1 MGWTRGQIIGR
12 GSSATVSVAKVH
24 GSGEIFAV
32 KSTNLSQSEFLKR
45 EQRILSRISCPQIVA
60 YKGCNVSSE
69 SGKLLYNLFMEYAPR
84 GTLIDAIHNQ
94 GGGLDEATIQAY
106 AREIVLGLEYLH
118 SNGIVHCD
126 IKCQNILVTND
137 GVKLADLGCA
147 RGLDDVSS
155 ADLAIAGTP
164 VFMAPEVAREE
175 QQGSPADVWALG
187 CTMIEMATGRAPWPG
202 VSDPVSALYQIGYSG
217 EVPEVPN
224 FMSKQAKDFL
234 DKCLKR
240 DPMERWSA
248 SELLNH
254 SFLEE
259 PKFQL
264 KEVNSFDSDTPTCV
278 LDKGFWES
286 MEELETNPS
295 TTYKISLNSL
305 KERIRRLS
313 EGSTTLCQQKPNW
326 ACEEDWV
333 TVRSNSNREPELV
346 NSSEDFALLNANESI
361 ASVSQDNNLVFY
373 NEPTSTSG
381 IEACNISSSI
391 SGKDNSN
398 SSNNRGSLVASKC
411 TKVDLN
417 GNNIHLR
424 IMLIFCFH
432 NHAIKVHS
440 CQYFDLGR

>member
-1 MGWTRGQIIGR
+1 MDWTRGQIIGR

-24 GSGEIFAV
+24 GSGEIFAA
-32 KSTNLSQSEFLKR
+32 KSTELSQSEFLKR
-45 EQRILSRISCPQIVA
+45 EQRILSTISCPQIVA

-69 SGKLLYNLFMEYAPR
+69 NGKLLYNLFMEYAPR
-84 GTLIDAIHNQ
+84 GTLIDAIHSQ
-94 GGGLDEATIQAY
+94 GGGLGEATIQAY
-106 AREIVLGLEYLH
+106 TRKIVLGLEFLH
-118 SNGIVHCD
+118 SNSIVHCD
-126 IKCQNILVTND
+126 IKCHNILVTND
-137 GVKLADLGCA
+137 GVKIADLGCA
-147 RGLDDVSS
+147 RELDDVSS

-164 VFMAPEVAREE
+164 VFMAPEVARGE
-175 QQGSPADVWALG
+175 QQGFPADVWALG

-202 VSDPVSALYQIGYSG
+202 VSDPVSALYRIGYSG

-234 DKCLKR
+234 GMCLKR

-286 MEELETNPS
+286 MEEPETNPS
-295 TTYKISLNSL
+295 TTYKSSLNSV
-305 KERIRRLS
+305 KERIQRLS

-333 TVRSNSNREPELV
+333 TVRSNSNKEPELV
-346 NSSEDFALLNANESI
+346 NSSQDFALLNANESI
-361 ASVSQDNNLVFY
+361 ASVSRDNNLVFY
-373 NEPTSTSG
+373 NGPTSSSG

-391 SGKDNSN
+391 GGNDNSN
-398 SSNNRGSLVASKC
+398 SSNNRGSLVASECTKESSKC

-417 GNNIHLR
+417 GNNISFENNAHFL
-424 IMLIFCFH
+424 L
-432 NHAIKVHS
+432 S
-440 CQYFDLGR
+440 